1 MRRGDSTVE
10 CWARVGVRVGVRC
23 RAISALLA
31 VLLVAIPAL
40 GQRGFQYHGDP
51 IPPEIEAMYVRGL
64 SYLVATQTDAG
75 TWAGSRGNEAGVVG
89 IAVLAMLAHGDDPNY
104 GPYSVQIKRGVNY
117 IVSSA
122 RPDNGYIGNTMYNH
136 GFATLAL
143 AEAYGAV
150 DDSRIGPALEK
161 AVELILTSQ
170 KSNGRGAW
178 RYSPESRDADTTVS
192 GAQVVALL
200 AARNAGIHVPDQSI
214 EKALQFFR
222 ACQGGDGAFGYTSA
236 SGHSAPRTAIGTLV
250 FALSRRKQTKAFQA
264 ALRNLQATTREQA
277 GSYLFYYM
285 YYAAQAHFHA
295 DMKGWEKWSAKN
307 VKLLSTT
314 QSMDGS
320 WSGSHGAVF
329 STGTALLS
337 LAVNY
342 RFLPIY
348 ER

>member
-1 MRRGDSTVE
+1 MRRANGLRSLCAAGLTV
-10 CWARVGVRVGVRC
+10 
-23 RAISALLA
+23 LA
-31 VLLVAIPAL
+31 VTLPAMA
-40 GQRGFQYHGDP
+40 QRGFEYHGDP
-51 IPPEIEAMYVRGL
+51 IPPEVEAMYVRGL
-64 SYLVATQTDAG
+64 NFLVSAQTDAG

-89 IAVLAMLAHGDDPNY
+89 IGVLAMLAHGDDPNY
-104 GPYSVQIKRGVNY
+104 GPYSVSIKRGLDY
-117 IVSSA
+117 IVSVA
-122 RPDNGYIGNTMYNH
+122 RPENGYIGTTMYNH

-150 DDSRIGPALEK
+150 DNPRLGPTLKK

-170 KSNGRGAW
+170 KSNTRGAW
-178 RYSPESRDADTTVS
+178 RYAPASSDADTTVS

-222 ACQGGDGAFGYTSA
+222 SCQGGDGAFGYTSA
-236 SGHSAPRTAIGTLV
+236 SGNSAPRIAIGTLV
-250 FALSRRKQTKAFQA
+250 FALSRHKQTKTFQA
-264 ALRNLQATTREQA
+264 ALRNLQTSGHQQA

-295 DMKGWEKWSAKN
+295 DMQGWQKWNAEN
-307 VKLLSTT
+307 IKLLSTT

-320 WSGSHGAVF
+320 WSGSQGPVF
-329 STGTALLS
+329 STGSALLS

>member
-1 MRRGDSTVE
+1 MVLTAG
-10 CWARVGVRVGVRC
+10 
-23 RAISALLA
+23 LA
-31 VLLVAIPAL
+31 VLLVVPAVRA
-40 GQRGFQYHGDP
+40 QHGFEYHGDP
-51 IPPEIEAMYVRGL
+51 IPPDVEAMYVKGL
-64 SYLVATQTDAG
+64 SYLVSTQTEAG
-75 TWAGSRGNEAGVVG
+75 TWTDGRGNDAGVVG

-104 GPYSVQIKRGVNY
+104 GPYSVPIKRGLNF
-117 IVSSA
+117 IVSVA
-122 RPDNGYIGNTMYNH
+122 RPENGYIGNTMYNH

-150 DDSRIGPALEK
+150 DDPRIGPALKK

-170 KSNGRGAW
+170 KSNTRGAW
-178 RYSPESRDADTTVS
+178 RYSPTSRDADTTVS

-200 AARNAGIHVPDQSI
+200 AARNAGVHVPDQSI

-222 ACQGGDGAFGYTSA
+222 SCQGGDGAFGYTSA
-236 SGHSAPRTAIGTLV
+236 SGHSAPRTAIGTLA
-250 FALSRRKQTKAFQA
+250 FALSRRKQTKTFQS
-264 ALRNLQATTREQA
+264 ALRNLQVTTHQQA

-295 DMKGWEKWSAKN
+295 DMNGWEKWNKQN
-307 VKLLSTT
+307 IKLLSTT

-320 WSGSHGAVF
+320 WSGGHGAVF
-329 STGTALLS
+329 STGSALLS